1 MKIALELVSA
11 PSVLVEEPFDV
22 RAAESQPS
30 VSNILGLLALAVAI
44 PYLSRISDELI
55 AKDQGAYKTMWVV
68 AFVANLLAVALP
80 GRFDSRVANGEPF
93 PWDNMFEPAA
103 WAFTIWPLIYIA
115 ELAVTSFVASG
126 NGPAKDF
133 AKVAPFWVAGNLFQS
148 AWCLSFRPPM
158 KKFLWLPVSFLA
170 LSGACFGL
178 GYLSL
183 TNSMSVLS
191 TAFNSVTL
199 NTLKLVRVPFALHT
213 AWLAAATLANLNA
226 WLAMSN
232 VTTGLQDALAFLS
245 ASAAGFAG
253 AAMALRTRDPVPA
266 VTVAWA
272 LAALGWRSQ
281 RRGDLAMVD
290 AEGALAAPLEARSA
304 VHYAL
309 ANVEKVL
316 AALLAL
322 IGAQVALTNP
332 IF

>member
-1 MKIALELVSA
+1 
-11 PSVLVEEPFDV
+11 
-22 RAAESQPS
+22 
-30 VSNILGLLALAVAI
+30 
-44 PYLSRISDELI
+44 
-55 AKDQGAYKTMWVV
+55 
-68 AFVANLLAVALP
+68 
-80 GRFDSRVANGEPF
+80 
-93 PWDNMFEPAA
+93 
-103 WAFTIWPLIYIA
+103 
-115 ELAVTSFVASG
+115 
-126 NGPAKDF
+126 
-133 AKVAPFWVAGNLFQS
+133 
-148 AWCLSFRPPM
+148 
-158 KKFLWLPVSFLA
+158 
-170 LSGACFGL
+170 
-178 GYLSL
+178 
-183 TNSMSVLS
+183 
-191 TAFNSVTL
+191 
-199 NTLKLVRVPFALHT
+199 
-213 AWLAAATLANLNA
+213 
-226 WLAMSN
+226 MSN

-281 RRGDLAMVD
+281 RRGDLMVD